1 MWRALLPHKPN
12 CNWTKQWPSSTLMSF
27 SHWENGSV
35 EIYTPNDAHCS
46 GFKALAN
53 YKHPRNSL
61 KQNWLK
67 NDIFRQW
74 QLKMILGCQRWKQ
87 FPERI
92 TTSWVEL
99 KVVHSKIKVANT
111 YETRRELEG
120 ANYYCVFPKFQ
131 ELSSDSL
138 FFRAG

>member
-1 MWRALLPHKPN
+1 MPYKPN
-12 CNWTKQWPSSTLMSF
+12 CNWAKQWPAKFYFGEFLLLRKW
-27 SHWENGSV
+27 HSV
-35 EIYTPNDAHCS
+35 EIYIPNDAHCS
-46 GFKALAN
+46 GFKAWAN

-92 TTSWVEL
+92 TTSWAEL
-99 KVVHSKIKVANT
+99 KVVHSKIKVANMC
-111 YETRRELEG
+111 ETRRELEG
-120 ANYYCVFPKFQ
+120 ASYYCVFTKFW
-131 ELSSDSL
+131 ELSSDYL